1 MVSDYFDGKV
11 LNKSVNP
18 DEAVA
23 YGAAIQAAMLTG
35 QGDNQKTNDF
45 LMLDIHQ
52 CQLGIREDPSD
63 PNSRMIRRNTC
74 IPSKQIEHFTTFN
87 DNQTEMEVFIFDGI
101 VNNEKE
107 IAVVKLECIQEA
119 NKGEPKIE
127 VYFDIDANQSISVV
141 IQEKTMNIE
150 SRAFITKPASALT
163 KA

>member
-1 MVSDYFDGKV
+1 
-11 LNKSVNP
+11 
-18 DEAVA
+18 
-23 YGAAIQAAMLTG
+23 
-35 QGDNQKTNDF
+35 
-45 LMLDIHQ
+45 
-52 CQLGIREDPSD
+52 
-63 PNSRMIRRNTC
+63 
-74 IPSKQIEHFTTFN
+74 
-87 DNQTEMEVFIFDGI
+87 MEVFIFDGI

-150 SRAFITKPASALT
+150 SREFITKPASALT